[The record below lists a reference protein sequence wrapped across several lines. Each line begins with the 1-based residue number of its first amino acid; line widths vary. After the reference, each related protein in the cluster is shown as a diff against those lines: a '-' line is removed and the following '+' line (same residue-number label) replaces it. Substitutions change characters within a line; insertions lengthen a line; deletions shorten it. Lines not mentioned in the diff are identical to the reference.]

1 MIRTATTDMEET
13 IMTVPISDTTTLE
26 GGLLVRKATGPDLP
40 ALVETLTAAFFDD
53 PVMSWWIL
61 DPARRSEILRAF
73 FEIIVDVNR
82 PHDELYTAS
91 TAPAAAAVWV
101 PPGCQPSGQGAEQ
114 LVARCVDAAEET
126 SERLLAA
133 FELMDQHHP
142 QQPHAYLFF
151 LGTRPQ
157 WQSRG
162 LGSAL
167 LREVLERCDREATP
181 AYLEASSEGSKQLYL
196 RHGFEVTGEIPLPDG
211 PSLWPMW
218 REPR

>member
-1 MIRTATTDMEET
+1 MIPTATTDKEET
-13 IMTVPISDTTTLE
+13 IMTVPISDTATLE
-26 GGLLVRKATGPDLP
+26 GGLLVRKATGQDLP
-40 ALVETLTAAFFDD
+40 AVVETLTAAFFDD
-53 PVMSWWIL
+53 PVMSWWVL

-73 FEIIVDVNR
+73 FEIIVDVNH
-82 PHDELYTAS
+82 PHDELYTTS
-91 TAPAAAAVWV
+91 TVPAAAAVWV
-101 PPGCQPSGQGAEQ
+101 PTGCQPSGQDAER

-133 FELMDQHHP
+133 FELMNQHHP
-142 QQPHAYLFF
+142 QQPHAYLFL

-167 LREVLERCDREATP
+167 LREVLERCDRDATP

-211 PSLWPMW
+211 PSFWPMW

>member
-1 MIRTATTDMEET
+1 MIPAATTDMEET
-13 IMTVPISDTTTLE
+13 IMTVPISDTATLE
-26 GGLLVRKATGPDLP
+26 GGLLVRKATGQDLP
-40 ALVETLTAAFFDD
+40 AVVETLTAAFFDD
-53 PVMSWWIL
+53 PVMSWWVL
-61 DPARRSEILRAF
+61 DPARRSEILRAV
-73 FEIIVDVNR
+73 FEILVDVNH
-82 PHDELYTAS
+82 PHDELYTTS
-91 TAPAAAAVWV
+91 TVPAAAAVWV
-101 PPGCQPSGQGAEQ
+101 PPGCQPSGQDAER
-114 LVARCVDAAEET
+114 LVARCADAAEET

-142 QQPHAYLFF
+142 QQPHAYLFL

-167 LREVLERCDREATP
+167 LREVLQRCDQDATP

-196 RHGFEVTGEIPLPDG
+196 RHGFEVTGEIPLPNG
-211 PSLWPMW
+211 PSFWPMW

>member
-1 MIRTATTDMEET
+1 MIPTAPTDLEET
-13 IMTVPISDTTTLE
+13 IMTVPISDTNTLE
-26 GGLLVRKATGPDLP
+26 TGLRVRKATGHDLP
-40 ALVETLTAAFFDD
+40 AVVETLTAAFIDD
-53 PVMSWWIL
+53 PVMTWWVP
-61 DPARRSEILRAF
+61 DPGRRSQILRAF
-73 FEIIVDVNR
+73 FEITVDVNH
-82 PHDELYTAS
+82 PHDELYT
-91 TAPAAAAVWV
+91 TTTVPAAAAVWV
-101 PPGCQPSGQGAEQ
+101 PPGCQPTGEEEER

-126 SERLLAA
+126 TERLLAA

-151 LGTRPQ
+151 LGTRPG

-167 LREVLERCDREATP
+167 LREVLERCDRDATP
-181 AYLEASSEGSKQLYL
+181 AYLEATCERNQQLYL

>member
-1 MIRTATTDMEET
+1 MIPNATTDMEET
-13 IMTVPISDTTTLE
+13 IMTVPISDTATLE
-26 GGLLVRKATGPDLP
+26 GGLLVRKATGQDLP
-40 ALVETLTAAFFDD
+40 AVVETLTAAFFDD
-53 PVMSWWIL
+53 PLMSWWVL

-73 FEIIVDVNR
+73 FEIIVDVNH
-82 PHDELYTAS
+82 PHDELYTTS
-91 TAPAAAAVWV
+91 TVPAAAAVWV
-101 PPGCQPSGQGAEQ
+101 PPGCQPSGQDAER

-142 QQPHAYLFF
+142 QQPHAYLFL

-167 LREVLERCDREATP
+167 LREVLERCDRDATP

-211 PSLWPMW
+211 PSFWPMW

>member
-1 MIRTATTDMEET
+1 MIPAAATDMEEM
-13 IMTVPISDTTTLE
+13 IMTVPISDTATLE
-26 GGLLVRKATGPDLP
+26 GGLLVRKATGQDR
-40 ALVETLTAAFFDD
+40 AAVVETLTTAFFDD
-53 PVMSWWIL
+53 PVMSWWVL

-73 FEIIVDVNR
+73 FEIIVDVNH
-82 PHDELYTAS
+82 PHDELYTTS
-91 TAPAAAAVWV
+91 TVPAAAAVWV
-101 PPGCQPSGQGAEQ
+101 PPGCQPSGRGAER
-114 LVARCVDAAEET
+114 LMARCVDAAAET

-142 QQPHAYLFF
+142 QRPHAYLFL

-167 LREVLERCDREATP
+167 LREVLERCDRDATP

>member
-1 MIRTATTDMEET
+1 MIRTATSDMEET

-26 GGLLVRKATGPDLP
+26 GGLLVRRATGQDLP
-40 ALVETLTAAFFDD
+40 AVVETLTAAFFDD
-53 PVMSWWIL
+53 PVMSWWVL

-73 FEIIVDVNR
+73 FEIIVDVNH
-82 PHDELYTAS
+82 PHDELYTTS
-91 TAPAAAAVWV
+91 TVPAAAAVWV
-101 PPGCQPSGQGAEQ
+101 PPGCQPSGQDAER

-126 SERLLAA
+126 GERLLAA

-142 QQPHAYLFF
+142 HQPHAYLFL

-167 LREVLERCDREATP
+167 LREVLERCDRDATP

>member
-1 MIRTATTDMEET
+1 M
-13 IMTVPISDTTTLE
+13 
-26 GGLLVRKATGPDLP
+26 
-40 ALVETLTAAFFDD
+40 
-53 PVMSWWIL
+53 
-61 DPARRSEILRAF
+61 
-73 FEIIVDVNR
+73 
-82 PHDELYTAS
+82 
-91 TAPAAAAVWV
+91 
-101 PPGCQPSGQGAEQ
+101 
-114 LVARCVDAAEET
+114 ARCADAAEET

-142 QQPHAYLFF
+142 QQPHAYLFL

-167 LREVLERCDREATP
+167 LREVLQRCDRDATP

-211 PSLWPMW
+211 PSFWPMW